1 MQDKFQRSTV
11 RHSCLVAKSRPD
23 SLQSHKIQRIAYLK
37 ICQEGKFPV
46 MMPVSWVDAFSKLPK
61 LYALT
66 ICSIFCTLII
76 PSIKLGEKQKIYLEL
91 TCNLLLPFRKK
102 KKEEE
107 EVEK

>member
-1 MQDKFQRSTV
+1 MS
-11 RHSCLVAKSRPD
+11 D
-23 SLQSHKIQRIAYLK
+23 SLQSHKIQHARRIAYLK

-66 ICSIFCTLII
+66 ICSIFVHWLYLNNT
-76 PSIKLGEKQKIYLEL
+76 GGKQKQYLEL
-91 TCNLLLPFRKK
+91 TCNLYCLLGKKK

-107 EVEK
+107 EVEEVEQEKKILTI